1 MNPPVF
7 EEDALK
13 PLWRWR
19 QEETLLMVARVVLLA
34 SIVVA
39 ATLVLVAVGHL
50 PGVLDYLEGQEVGLA
65 RALQIGMTLFL
76 GIELTYYF
84 YLSWSFRRWREWGV
98 GLWALA
104 VVVFLAMIFN
114 PID

>member
-1 MNPPVF
+1 MQETDF
-7 EEDALK
+7 EFDALK
-13 PLWRWR
+13 PAWRWR
-19 QEETLLMVARVVLLA
+19 QEEIIMMIARVVLLA
-34 SIVVA
+34 GIA
-39 ATLVLVAVGHL
+39 IATAFVLMAVGYL
-50 PGVLDYLEGQEVGLA
+50 PGLLDYFEQQEVGLA

-98 GLWALA
+98 GLWVLA
-104 VVVFLAMIFN
+104 VVVFLAMVFN